1 MIKYLRGVWCSQ
13 MHGMYKCDKH
23 KRGQRGEEK
32 GLYSVKIARTG
43 GAQHLTVDGQDKN
56 IP

>member
-1 MIKYLRGVWCSQ
+1 

-32 GLYSVKIARTG
+32 RLYSVKIARTG